1 MSRAVHLELFPNLP
15 TTEIIKSLRIITVR
29 RGRPKLLYSDR
40 TKSLKRNRLNVHVK
54 EFQPGRNAKVVA
66 NVQIRDINTIK
77 DNKRDICGYLTKWR
91 QYIRN

>member
-1 MSRAVHLELFPNLP
+1 MYLQLFPNLP
-15 TTEIIKSLRIITVR
+15 ATEIIKSLKIITVR

-54 EFQPGRNAKVVA
+54 EFQPGRNAKAVA
-66 NVQIRDINTIK
+66 NVQIK

-91 QYIRN
+91 QYVRN